1 MTWVL
6 QKQEKEGTYAFSG
19 NIYMTRSVQE
29 EIPFETVQKII
40 ATIHDLVI
48 EQGGLDYLQVFVN
61 EKGQK
66 LFFIDNLNEAM
77 LKSGDYGKENNYATL
92 MFAHEY

>member
-1 MTWVL
+1 
-6 QKQEKEGTYAFSG
+6 
-19 NIYMTRSVQE
+19 MTRSVQE

-66 LFFIDNLNEAM
+66 LFSLII
-77 LKSGDYGKENNYATL
+77 
-92 MFAHEY
+92 